1 MVKYTD
7 TQKRIAL
14 LLMHE
19 PKTVEELSNQLNIPY
34 DELME
39 ELKPM
44 LKLELIEKEG
54 YPTKYRLKQQ
64 IKEEVKRR
72 KELSEEDKN
81 KLRLLATIEVQ
92 AIEEELLKKQLKEI
106 KEAIMREED
115 FLIYDIREAEPVQQN
130 EYQSSFL
137 EINLSVKDFRALMR
151 LMFLYGPV
159 AVEVIKP
166 QKFETTM
173 DDLQDGL
180 MAVVEIVHTY
190 TDYIARKMSKEEL
203 EEFTKKLYS

>member
-44 LKLELIEKEG
+44 LKLELVEKEG
-54 YPTKYRLKQQ
+54 YPTKYRLKQH

-106 KEAIMREED
+106 KEAMMKEED
-115 FLIYDIREAEPVQQN
+115 FLIYDIREAEAVKQN

-137 EINLSVKDFRALMR
+137 EVNLSVKDFRALMR

-159 AVEVIKP
+159 AVEVLKP

-190 TDYIARKMSKEEL
+190 TDYIAKKMSREEL
-203 EEFTKKLYS
+203 EEFTRKLYS